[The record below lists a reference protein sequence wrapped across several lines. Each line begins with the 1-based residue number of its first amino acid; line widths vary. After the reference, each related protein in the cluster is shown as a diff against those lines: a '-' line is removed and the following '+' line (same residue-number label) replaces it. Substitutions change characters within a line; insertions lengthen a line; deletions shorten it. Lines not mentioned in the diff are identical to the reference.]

1 MEITFILAGILVG
14 FVVAYL
20 LSRALSAK
28 SIQIEKQKT
37 VELEKELIAL
47 KAQTTAELSNLE
59 TKVEEKEGVIQ
70 KYIEENQTKDK
81 TIGAQNVKIAEREAE
96 IKALNEKLTD
106 LKEEIEKIGEKYAAE
121 FKNLANEI
129 LEDKSK
135 RFTQTNREN
144 IEALLKPLDQNIKEF
159 EKSVRESYQTEA
171 NERFSLGKEVK
182 RLAELNQQMSVEAQN
197 LTRALKGEAKTQGDW
212 GEMILENILEMSGLR
227 KDEEYFIQKELR
239 DEAGNPLRSQD
250 SDKKMRPDAIIKYPD
265 ERSIIIDSKVS
276 LNAYIRYVEA
286 EDAEEQKRELDAHV
300 AAVKAHILDLSRKGY
315 DDYDKSLDFVMMFIP
330 NEPAYI
336 AAMQGDKGLWA
347 FAYEKRILLMNPT
360 NLIASLRLVV
370 DLWKREYQNRNALLI
385 AERGAFLYDKFVG
398 FVENFEQIGSRLH
411 QADET
416 YQKAYGQLVSGRGNL
431 IGQAEEMR
439 KLGLKTKKELSKY
452 INETEEEVPSI
463 EE

>member
-1 MEITFILAGILVG
+1 MEILYIIVG
-14 FVVAYL
+14 FLIGFVIAYL
-20 LSRALSAK
+20 LFRMK
-28 SIQIEKQKT
+28 SVKSTQIENQKI
-37 VELEKELIAL
+37 VNLEKELVAL
-47 KAQTTAELSNLE
+47 KAQTSTELSNLII
-59 TKVEEKEGVIQ
+59 KVEEKEGVLQ
-70 KYIEENQTKDK
+70 KYMEENQAKD
-81 TIGAQNVKIAEREAE
+81 TIVSAQNVKIAQKEAE
-96 IKALNEKLTD
+96 IKALTEKLAD
-106 LKEEIEKIGEKYAAE
+106 LKEEIEKIGEKYTAE

-129 LEDKSK
+129 LEDKSR
-135 RFTQTNREN
+135 RFTQSNKEN
-144 IEALLKPLDQNIKEF
+144 IEAILKPLGENLKDF
-159 EKSVRESYQTEA
+159 EKSVRETYQTEA

-239 DEAGNPLRSQD
+239 DEAGNPLRSQE
-250 SDKKMRPDAIIKYPD
+250 SDKKMRPDVIIKYPD

-276 LNAYIRYVEA
+276 LNAYLRYIEA
-286 EDAEEQKRELDAHV
+286 EDLEEQKRELDAHV

-336 AAMQGDKGLWA
+336 AALQGDKDLWT

-385 AERGAFLYDKFVG
+385 ADRGALLYDKFVG
-398 FVENFEQIGSRLH
+398 FVENFELIGNRLQ
-411 QADET
+411 QANET
-416 YQKAYGQLVSGRGNL
+416 YQKAYGQLTSGRGNL
-431 IGQAEEMR
+431 IGQAEEMK

-452 INETEEEVPSI
+452 INEAEDDVPII